1 MSDYRDLI
9 YQDALKQEAW
19 RKKVF
24 PSPKIRKYSFSFLKW
39 TFSLEIKENQKLT

>member
-24 PSPKIRKYSFSFLKW
+24 PTPKLKKFAFQFRKW
-39 TFSLEIKENQKLT
+39 KLTIQLEEMN

>member
-9 YQDALKQEAW
+9 YQDVLKQEAW

-24 PSPKIRKYSFSFLKW
+24 PTPKLKTFTFSFLKW